1 MTRYLILLEQTEA
14 GFAVQVPDLAI
25 STHGENIEAAKQAAT
40 DAIRINL
47 EAYQEAG
54 QQVPAEQAVS
64 THLENPDFKDLLF
77 AFIDITRPTER
88 IAA

>member
-1 MTRYLILLEQTEA
+1 MMRYLIMLEQTEA

-25 STHGENIEAAKQAAT
+25 STHGKNIEAARQAAT
-40 DAIRINL
+40 DAIRVNL
-47 EAYQEAG
+47 KAYQEAG
-54 QQVPAEQAVS
+54 QQVPPGQFIA
-64 THLENPDFKDLLF
+64 THLENPEFKGLLF

>member
-1 MTRYLILLEQTEA
+1 MTRYLIMLEQTQA

-25 STHGENIEAAKQAAT
+25 STHGENIEAAKRAAT

-64 THLENPDFKDLLF
+64 THLENPECKDLLF
-77 AFIDITRPTER
+77 AFVDLTRPTER

>member
-1 MTRYLILLEQTEA
+1 MRFLIMLEQTEA

-25 STHGENIEAAKQAAT
+25 VTHGESIEAARRAARE
-40 DAIRINL
+40 AIRINL

-54 QQVPAEQAVS
+54 QEVPERQPALS
-64 THLENPDFKDLLF
+64 HIENPEFRDLLF
-77 AFIDITRPTER
+77 TYVEVPQPKER

>member
-1 MTRYLILLEQTEA
+1 MRYLIVLEQTED
-14 GFAVQVPDLAI
+14 GFAIQVPDLAI
-25 STHGENIEAAKQAAT
+25 STHAENINAAKQAAL
-40 DAIRINL
+40 DAIRVNL

-54 QQVPAEQAVS
+54 QQVPAEQPVS

>member
-1 MTRYLILLEQTEA
+1 MRYLIMLEQTEA

-25 STHGENIEAAKQAAT
+25 VTHGDTLEAAKRAASE
-40 DAIRINL
+40 AIRINL

-54 QQVPAEQAVS
+54 QTVPERQPVGH
-64 THLENPDFKDLLF
+64 HLENPDFQELLF
-77 AFIDITRPTER
+77 AYVAVPEPTER